1 MRLVEKY
8 RSTLDHI
15 QTLNLL
21 DTSKHTIKRDKYGY
35 CDYKNENERFFV
47 DFNSYRPILCGYVTA
62 KAEDGSYAH
71 FIFRYKKK
79 NVFVIFELDSRDTV
93 INSTLFE

>member
-8 RSTLDHI
+8 RSTLDRI
-15 QTLNLL
+15 QTLDFL
-21 DTSKHTIKRDKYGY
+21 DTSQHTIHRDTYGY
-35 CDYKNENERFFV
+35 CEYKNENERFFV

-71 FIFRYKKK
+71 FIFRYNKK
-79 NVFVIFELDSRDTV
+79 NVFVIFELDGRDSV
-93 INSTLFE
+93 INSTRFE